1 MTRFFSK
8 PLRFAI
14 LSAMNTE
21 RYQQD
26 KQYMQQALDDARAA
40 GERGEIPIGAVI
52 ISPDGI
58 LLGRGG
64 NRVEES
70 FSQVRH
76 AEICALEAA
85 GRAIGDWRLAGS
97 TLYVTLEPCM
107 MCVSALALSRV
118 ERIVYGAASPV
129 FGYTL
134 DKEGVLQVYTKHIK
148 NITSGVCADEA
159 AQLLRE
165 FFRRERKSGEK
176 HGS

>member
-1 MTRFFSK
+1 
-8 PLRFAI
+8 
-14 LSAMNTE
+14 MNTE
-21 RYQQD
+21 RYHHD
-26 KQYMQQALDDARAA
+26 EQYMRQALADARAA
-40 GERGEIPIGAVI
+40 GERGEVPIGAVI
-52 ISPDGI
+52 VSPDGQI
-58 LLGRGG
+58 LGRGG
-64 NRVEES
+64 NCVEES

-85 GRAIGDWRLAGS
+85 GRSVKDWRLAGA

-107 MCVSALALSRV
+107 MCISAIALSRI
-118 ERIVYGAASPV
+118 ERIVYGAPSPL

>member
-1 MTRFFSK
+1 
-8 PLRFAI
+8 
-14 LSAMNTE
+14 MNTK
-21 RYQQD
+21 RYQHD
-26 KQYMQQALDDARAA
+26 EQYMRQALEDARAA
-40 GERGEIPIGAVI
+40 GERGEVPIGAVI
-52 ISPDGI
+52 VVSDGQI
-58 LLGRGG
+58 VGRGG
-64 NRVEES
+64 NRVEQFS
-70 FSQVRH
+70 SQVRH

-85 GRAIGDWRLAGS
+85 GRFLGDWRLAGA

-107 MCVSALALSRV
+107 MCVSATALSRV
-118 ERIVYGAASPV
+118 ERIVYGAPSPL

-159 AQLLRE
+159 AELLRE